1 MSALASDDTV
11 LEVNRDITP
20 NLKPFSTSPAFSLEF
35 GLQQRVAA
43 AAERLVRRKPVKSLG
58 PAVPE
63 FDRPIQTPCE
73 HQFIGQCQQ
82 IR

>member
-35 GLQQRVAA
+35 GLQQRVM
-43 AAERLVRRKPVKSLG
+43 V
-58 PAVPE
+58 
-63 FDRPIQTPCE
+63 
-73 HQFIGQCQQ
+73 
-82 IR
+82 